1 MKLNELRIDQEK
13 EISKSHMMIKVNK
26 WIDNSDILIYST
38 HDEASM

>member
-38 HDEASM
+38 QDEASM